1 MQNPRNLLVADKAR
15 ALASET
21 YRVTAGFPKSERF
34 GLTAQMRRA
43 AVSIGSN
50 IWEGCGR
57 RTDRE
62 LTAFLHIALGSAA
75 ELEFQCL
82 VAADVGLASDEQL
95 CAVRT
100 AARQLGAMLS
110 RLIVG
115 IRQPRRPQEN
125 YTVSQRNL
133 TAVASNRGSTR

>member
-1 MQNPRNLLVADKAR
+1 MPNFGAMQNPRNLLVADKAR
-15 ALASET
+15 ALAGDT
-21 YRVTAGFPKSERF
+21 YRLTAGFPKSEMF
-34 GLTAQMRRA
+34 GLAAQMRRA

-57 RTDRE
+57 RTDKE

-82 VAADVGLASDEQL
+82 VAADVGLASEQQL
-95 CAVRT
+95 CVVLN
-100 AARQLGAMLS
+100 AAQQLGAMLS

-115 IRQPRRPQEN
+115 IQQPRR
-125 YTVSQRNL
+125 QRRSSGP
-133 TAVASNRGSTR
+133 AKGS

>member
-1 MQNPRNLLVADKAR
+1 MQNPRNLLVAEKAR
-15 ALASET
+15 ALARET
-21 YRVTAGFPKSERF
+21 YRVTADFPKSEMF

-50 IWEGCGR
+50 IWEGWGR

-82 VAADVGLASDEQL
+82 VAGDVGVASEEQL
-95 CAVRT
+95 HAVLN
-100 AARQLGAMLS
+100 AAQQLGAMRS

-115 IRQPRRPQEN
+115 IQQPKHQRRRPSPANE
-125 YTVSQRNL
+125 T
-133 TAVASNRGSTR
+133 